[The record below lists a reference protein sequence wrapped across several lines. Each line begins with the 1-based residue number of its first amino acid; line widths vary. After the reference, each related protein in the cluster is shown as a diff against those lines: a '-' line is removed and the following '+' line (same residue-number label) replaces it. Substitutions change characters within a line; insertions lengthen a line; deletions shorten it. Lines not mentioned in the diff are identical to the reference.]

1 MHAPDVHH
9 CRVQPGALLHSSARI
24 PKDGQHM
31 PYANRDEYRRY
42 HAHYMREKRRLQ
54 RAAGIT
60 LQRTDAPIARNPHV
74 LEIVQPA
81 PRAQSTQL
89 AQPETAFAQ
98 HSARFTQQTPSF
110 VVDGD
115 AFHHVWPYAAWFATG
130 IAAGALVRWGVDTL
144 QARFTQFSPRNHTNA
159 PSAAWPTPSALFSPG
174 TQFPPVEAYAAHLS
188 EQGQVQLA
196 AGQHELVRRAQE
208 QLARQ
213 QWLYS
218 QLRRAE

>member
-1 MHAPDVHH
+1 
-9 CRVQPGALLHSSARI
+9 
-24 PKDGQHM
+24 M

-54 RAAGIT
+54 RATGIT
-60 LQRTDAPIARNPHV
+60 LQRTDAPIASNPHV

-110 VVDGD
+110 VVNADV
-115 AFHHVWPYAAWFATG
+115 FQRIWPSAACFAAG

-144 QARFTQFSPRNHTNA
+144 WARVQPSSSHERAPTPPAAWPA
-159 PSAAWPTPSALFSPG
+159 PSAPFSRG
-174 TQFPPVEAYAAHLS
+174 TQVPPAEALAAHLS
-188 EQGQVQLA
+188 EQEQAQLS
-196 AGQHELVRRAQE
+196 AGQHERLRHAQE